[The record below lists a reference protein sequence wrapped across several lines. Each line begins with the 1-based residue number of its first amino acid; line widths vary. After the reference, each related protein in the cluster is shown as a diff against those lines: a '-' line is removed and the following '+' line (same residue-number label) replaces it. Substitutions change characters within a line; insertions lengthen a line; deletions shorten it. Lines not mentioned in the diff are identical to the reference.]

1 MSTFVIRIK
10 KIAYLHFCKTVVTAK
25 SREFPC
31 YLFLKKILDLLLLSV
46 IIIFKILLDNC
57 LLKTVTKLKT

>member
-10 KIAYLHFCKTVVTAK
+10 KIAYLRFCKTVQIK
-25 SREFPC
+25 LREFPC
-31 YLFLKKILDLLLLSV
+31 YLFLKKILVLLLLSV
-46 IIIFKILLDNC
+46 IIIFKTLLDNR